1 MLVAL
6 LAVFLLALVAP
17 VAQRV
22 LRRSAGWV
30 FALPILS
37 VTAWLASLVPRVSG
51 GDVVLQQREW
61 IPALG
66 LDLSFRVDG
75 WSLLFL
81 LLISGIGAL
90 ILVYAA
96 GYFGDHPQAGRFY
109 ALLLLFMGSM
119 LGVVAADNLLLLFVF
134 WELTSITSYLLIGF
148 DHEKPESRAAALQAL
163 LVTGAGG
170 LALLAGVI
178 LIGEAGGTFSLTELL
193 RRDDPLRQHAL
204 YLPILLLVL
213 TGAFT
218 KSAQTPF
225 HFWLPGAMAAPT
237 PVSAYLHSATMVT
250 AGVFLLGRLHP
261 LLGGTAAWHGI
272 VTAVGA
278 VTMVTGAVMAMP
290 QTDLKRLLAFS
301 TISAL
306 GILTMLL
313 GIGTSLAT
321 QAAVVFLIVHSLYK
335 GALFMVAGAV
345 DHDAGTRDVRELSG
359 LFRVMPITAAAAGL
373 AALSMSGLPPLLGF
387 IGKELLYEAGLG
399 APRGAL
405 SITAASVTAN
415 VLMVAVAAIV
425 GVRPFIG
432 GRTRAG
438 TATGEPA
445 LALWLGPVV
454 LASLALVA
462 GVVPALVDQ
471 PLVSAAVTAI
481 RSEPT
486 TVALGLWH
494 GVNTALLLS
503 VATVLT
509 GVMAYR
515 GRERIRVLAPPL
527 DVLTQLGPTALF
539 AAGLRLLVR
548 VAEWQTRLLQHGY
561 LRGYVLSILAVAT
574 ALTGFALLRFGAVPL
589 WVGVGNLRAYEVAIA
604 VVILGAA
611 LVAATARSR
620 LAAVAAMGTVGYGV
634 ALIYGLYGAP
644 DLAVTQ
650 ILVETLTLVLF
661 VLVVVNLPAFA
672 QLSSPRRRRFD
683 AAFAGG
689 AGVVITGLVLKAL
702 HVEHGDRVSDYYVT
716 NALVAQGRNVVNIIL
731 VDFRSLDTLG
741 EIAVLTVAA
750 LGVVAMLKLRP
761 PADRGE
767 E

>member
-1 MLVAL
+1 
-6 LAVFLLALVAP
+6 
-17 VAQRV
+17 
-22 LRRSAGWV
+22 
-30 FALPILS
+30 
-37 VTAWLASLVPRVSG
+37 
-51 GDVVLQQREW
+51 
-61 IPALG
+61 
-66 LDLSFRVDG
+66 
-75 WSLLFL
+75 
-81 LLISGIGAL
+81 
-90 ILVYAA
+90 
-96 GYFGDHPQAGRFY
+96 
-109 ALLLLFMGSM
+109 
-119 LGVVAADNLLLLFVF
+119 
-134 WELTSITSYLLIGF
+134 
-148 DHEKPESRAAALQAL
+148 
-163 LVTGAGG
+163 
-170 LALLAGVI
+170 
-178 LIGEAGGTFSLTELL
+178 
-193 RRDDPLRQHAL
+193 
-204 YLPILLLVL
+204 
-213 TGAFT
+213 
-218 KSAQTPF
+218 
-225 HFWLPGAMAAPT
+225 
-237 PVSAYLHSATMVT
+237 
-250 AGVFLLGRLHP
+250 
-261 LLGGTAAWHGI
+261 
-272 VTAVGA
+272 
-278 VTMVTGAVMAMP
+278 
-290 QTDLKRLLAFS
+290 
-301 TISAL
+301 
-306 GILTMLL
+306 
-313 GIGTSLAT
+313 
-321 QAAVVFLIVHSLYK
+321 VHSLYK

-471 PLVSAAVTAI
+471 PLVAAAVTAI

-509 GVMAYR
+509 GVMVYR

-527 DVLTQLGPTALF
+527 DVLTRLGPTALF

-661 VLVVVNLPAFA
+661 VLVVAHLPAFA

-761 PADRGE
+761 PVDRGE